1 MRLTVV
7 GCSGSMPGPGSAAS
21 CYLVEHNGVRIVLD
35 LGPGSAGALQ
45 RSAALETIDAI
56 LLSHLHADH
65 CLDACSFVVWH
76 RYADRSHGPV
86 ALYGPVGTM
95 ERLGAAYEQSA
106 SDLSDV
112 FDFHPFSSDDHE
124 RSRSS
129 AASPEAL
136 MIMKSGLTI
145 GDMRLSLARTNH
157 PVETYAIRVQAGSTS
172 LTYSADTAVCP
183 ELVRLAKGCDLLL
196 CEAAQPEGE
205 LGYPPGLHLT
215 GSQAGEHAVAA
226 GVGRLLLTHIPPWVD
241 ADTQLTAARTVFPAT
256 ELARTGATYDL

>member
-45 RSAALETIDAI
+45 RYAALETIDAI

-112 FDFHPFSSDDHE
+112 FDFHPISSDE
-124 RSRSS
+124 T
-129 AASPEAL
+129 
-136 MIMKSGLTI
+136 GLTI

-157 PVETYAIRVQAGSTS
+157 PVDTYAIRVEAGSTS
-172 LTYSADTAVCP
+172 LTYSADTGVCP

-215 GSQAGEHAVAA
+215 GSQAGEHAVEA

-256 ELARTGATYDL
+256 ELARTDATYDL